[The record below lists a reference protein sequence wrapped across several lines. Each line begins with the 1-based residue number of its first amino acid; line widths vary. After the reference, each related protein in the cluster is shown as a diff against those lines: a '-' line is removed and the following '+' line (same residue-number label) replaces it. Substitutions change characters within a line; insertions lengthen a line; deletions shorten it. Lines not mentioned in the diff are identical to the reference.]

1 MNSKQTVLNDFFKS
15 SNQATND
22 IFELSGFERP
32 NSKKAFLKLGAKIQA
47 NTLAFKIPEIKFKNV
62 EVQYIWNEI
71 IKKNK
76 FLEIVQ
82 QLESNLY
89 EFGYYALGISKL
101 DNEYKISLAKVDK
114 YKLFNNK
121 LIKLSIV
128 IDSFADGND
137 NYDIIREYDLTKD
150 DIYVP
155 IYARNQLTNQNISLA
170 KFKKNFDYLNENKS
184 DFIPW
189 VLIKNNYLGN
199 SEIDDVDNSLF
210 QMLDNCL
217 ECVLRDNFW
226 SNPFIFVVDNYNI
239 DSASDIKDAIYDF
252 GKRVIS
258 SNTMALNNQ
267 IGNPIEFHQ
276 GNSNTTNIL
285 QKIDKLNYLIKDQ
298 MFFKMNSA
306 DFGTKNMHNA
316 EFENLNSNFNDYV
329 ESKANSRENYY
340 YEFIELF
347 LRIANLKSEFE
358 VIVPNST
365 KYLKSKDAI
374 YNVDAAGVIVNQ
386 NNNSNN
392 NLNKNMEIVENA

>member
-1 MNSKQTVLNDFFKS
+1 
-15 SNQATND
+15 
-22 IFELSGFERP
+22 
-32 NSKKAFLKLGAKIQA
+32 
-47 NTLAFKIPEIKFKNV
+47 
-62 EVQYIWNEI
+62 
-71 IKKNK
+71 
-76 FLEIVQ
+76 
-82 QLESNLY
+82 
-89 EFGYYALGISKL
+89 
-101 DNEYKISLAKVDK
+101 
-114 YKLFNNK
+114 
-121 LIKLSIV
+121 
-128 IDSFADGND
+128 
-137 NYDIIREYDLTKD
+137 
-150 DIYVP
+150 
-155 IYARNQLTNQNISLA
+155 
-170 KFKKNFDYLNENKS
+170 
-184 DFIPW
+184 
-189 VLIKNNYLGN
+189 
-199 SEIDDVDNSLF
+199 
-210 QMLDNCL
+210 
-217 ECVLRDNFW
+217 
-226 SNPFIFVVDNYNI
+226 
-239 DSASDIKDAIYDF
+239 
-252 GKRVIS
+252 
-258 SNTMALNNQ
+258 MALNNQ